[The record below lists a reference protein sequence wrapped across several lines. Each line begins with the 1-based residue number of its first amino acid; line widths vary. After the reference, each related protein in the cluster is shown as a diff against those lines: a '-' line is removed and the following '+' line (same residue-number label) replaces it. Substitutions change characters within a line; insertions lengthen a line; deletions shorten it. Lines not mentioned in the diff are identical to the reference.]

1 MSLNAHLYIAETF
14 SYANLRGFIL
24 DRGGW
29 EVQSNSK
36 DAVQFFLPF
45 PEGHAHVFMDL
56 IYKEEIWDDSCIVY
70 LQKIQEKLGTKPKAS
85 IFFDFGYETCPQSYY
100 ELAYDFCRKWHAI
113 FENVPE
119 KLLSCEQLKE
129 ALILSVW

>member
-24 DRGGW
+24 ERGGW

-36 DAVQFFLPF
+36 EAVQFFLPF
-45 PEGHAHVFMDL
+45 TEGHAHVFMDL
-56 IYKEEIWDDSCIVY
+56 IYKEEIWDDSDIVY
-70 LQKIQEKLGTKPKAS
+70 LQKIQEKLGTEPKAS
-85 IFFDFGYETCPQSYY
+85 IFFDFGNETCPQSYC

-113 FENVPE
+113 FENPAE
-119 KLLSCEQLKE
+119 QLFSCEQLKE
-129 ALILSVW
+129 KLKLVDV